1 VRRLWCL
8 EAWLDYALELGSSW
22 LAQGSVFASHT
33 RGYDTVDHF
42 RIDPRLGHEETSPG
56 WQAPLI
62 SAGWGSAS
70 RSLRL
75 PFCRTARQGSPR

>member
-1 VRRLWCL
+1 MRRLWCL
-8 EAWLDYALELGSSW
+8 EAWLDYAVEPGSSW
-22 LAQGSVFASHT
+22 LAQGPVFASHT

-62 SAGWGSAS
+62 SAGCGSAS